1 MNKDELIYFTH
12 TQQFYRFII
21 LKKIDEN
28 KSINIPIELE
38 DNEFLEATSK
48 VHINN
53 LLEEGL
59 IVSQEGSIKLTQ
71 DGLSALNKHY
81 IDYQISLMNL
91 SNNLGEFYSNKI
103 SWLKREI
110 IGSVALYGASDTSK
124 SFFNFIK
131 NAEIK
136 LECVIDDDPE
146 KQNNKYLGLPVV
158 SLNKINEFSVQTIII
173 SSVQFQREIKEKA
186 IKKFDGKY
194 KIINLFN

>member
-103 SWLKREI
+103 NWLKREI

-158 SLNKINEFSVQTIII
+158 SLNQIDEFSVQTIII
-173 SSVQFQREIKEKA
+173 SSVQFQKEIKEKA
-186 IKKFDGKY
+186 IDKFNGKY

>member
-1 MNKDELIYFTH
+1 MNKDDLIYFTH

-28 KSINIPIELE
+28 KFINIPIELE
-38 DNEFLEATSK
+38 DNEFLEAISK

-59 IVSQEGSIKLTQ
+59 IVSEEGLLKLTQ
-71 DGLSALNKHY
+71 DGMSVLNKHY
-81 IDYQISLMNL
+81 IDYQISLINL
-91 SNNLGEFYSNKI
+91 SKNLGEFYSNKI
-103 SWLKREI
+103 NWLKREI

-136 LECVIDDDPE
+136 LECVIDDDPK

-158 SLNKINEFSVQTIII
+158 SLNEIDEFSVQTIII
-173 SSVQFQREIKEKA
+173 SSVQFQKEIKEKA
-186 IKKFDGKY
+186 IDKFDGKY

>member
-103 SWLKREI
+103 NWLKREI

-158 SLNKINEFSVQTIII
+158 SLNQIDEFSVQTIII
-173 SSVQFQREIKEKA
+173 SSVQFQKEIKEKA
-186 IKKFDGKY
+186 IKKFNGKY

>member
-1 MNKDELIYFTH
+1 MNKDKLIYFTH

-103 SWLKREI
+103 NWLKREI

-136 LECVIDDDPE
+136 LKCVIDDDPE

-158 SLNKINEFSVQTIII
+158 SLNQIDEFSVQTIII
-173 SSVQFQREIKEKA
+173 SSVQFQKEIKEKA
-186 IKKFDGKY
+186 INKFDGKY

>member
-103 SWLKREI
+103 NWLKREI

-158 SLNKINEFSVQTIII
+158 SLNQIDEFSVQTIII
-173 SSVQFQREIKEKA
+173 SSVQFQKEIKEKA
-186 IKKFDGKY
+186 INKFDGKY

>member
-38 DNEFLEATSK
+38 DTEFLEATSK

-103 SWLKREI
+103 NWLKREI

-136 LECVIDDDPE
+136 LECVIDDDPK

-158 SLNKINEFSVQTIII
+158 SLNQIDEFSVQTIII
-173 SSVQFQREIKEKA
+173 SSVQFQKEIKEKA
-186 IKKFDGKY
+186 IDKLDGKY

>member
-1 MNKDELIYFTH
+1 
-12 TQQFYRFII
+12 
-21 LKKIDEN
+21 
-28 KSINIPIELE
+28 
-38 DNEFLEATSK
+38 
-48 VHINN
+48 
-53 LLEEGL
+53 
-59 IVSQEGSIKLTQ
+59 
-71 DGLSALNKHY
+71 
-81 IDYQISLMNL
+81 MNL

-103 SWLKREI
+103 NWLKREI

-158 SLNKINEFSVQTIII
+158 SLNQIDEFSVQTIII
-173 SSVQFQREIKEKA
+173 SSVQFQKEIKEKA
-186 IKKFDGKY
+186 IDKFDGKY

>member
-59 IVSQEGSIKLTQ
+59 IVSQKGSIKLTQ

-103 SWLKREI
+103 NWLKREI

-136 LECVIDDDPE
+136 LECVIDDDPK

-158 SLNKINEFSVQTIII
+158 SLNQIDEFSVQTIII
-173 SSVQFQREIKEKA
+173 SSVQFQKEIKEKA
-186 IKKFDGKY
+186 IDKFDGKY

>member
-59 IVSQEGSIKLTQ
+59 IVSQEGSIKLTE

-103 SWLKREI
+103 NWLKREI

-136 LECVIDDDPE
+136 LECVIDDDPK

-158 SLNKINEFSVQTIII
+158 SLNQIDEFSVQTIII
-173 SSVQFQREIKEKA
+173 SSVQFQKEIKEKA
-186 IKKFDGKY
+186 INKFDGKY

>member
-1 MNKDELIYFTH
+1 MNKNELIYFTH

-59 IVSQEGSIKLTQ
+59 IVSQKGSIKLTQ

-103 SWLKREI
+103 NWLKREI

-158 SLNKINEFSVQTIII
+158 SLNQIDEFSVQTIII
-173 SSVQFQREIKEKA
+173 SSVQFQKEIKEKA
-186 IKKFDGKY
+186 IDKFDGKY

>member
-59 IVSQEGSIKLTQ
+59 IVSREGSLKLTQ
-71 DGLSALNKHY
+71 DGICILNKHY
-81 IDYQISLMNL
+81 IDYQISLINL

-103 SWLKREI
+103 NWLKREI

-136 LECVIDDDPE
+136 LECVIDDDPK

-158 SLNKINEFSVQTIII
+158 SLNQIDEFSVQTIII
-173 SSVQFQREIKEKA
+173 SSVQFQKEIKEKA
-186 IKKFDGKY
+186 IDKFDGKY

>member
-59 IVSQEGSIKLTQ
+59 IVSQEGSIKLTE

-103 SWLKREI
+103 NWLKREI

-136 LECVIDDDPE
+136 LECVIDDDPK

-158 SLNKINEFSVQTIII
+158 SLNQIDEFSVQTIII
-173 SSVQFQREIKEKA
+173 SSVQFQKEIKEKA
-186 IKKFDGKY
+186 IDKFDGKY

>member
-59 IVSQEGSIKLTQ
+59 IVSQEGSIKLTH

-103 SWLKREI
+103 NWLKREI

-146 KQNNKYLGLPVV
+146 KQNNEYLGLPVI
-158 SLNKINEFSVQTIII
+158 SLNQIDEFSIQTIII
-173 SSVQFQREIKEKA
+173 SSVQFQKEIKEKA
-186 IKKFDGKY
+186 IDKFDGKY

>member
-59 IVSQEGSIKLTQ
+59 IVSQEGSIKLTK

-103 SWLKREI
+103 NWLKREI

-136 LECVIDDDPE
+136 LECVIDDDPK

-158 SLNKINEFSVQTIII
+158 SLNQIDEFSVQTIII
-173 SSVQFQREIKEKA
+173 SSVQFQKEIKEKA
-186 IKKFDGKY
+186 IDKFDGKY

>member
-59 IVSQEGSIKLTQ
+59 IVSQEGSIKLTK

-103 SWLKREI
+103 NWLKREI

-158 SLNKINEFSVQTIII
+158 SLNQIDEFSVQTIII
-173 SSVQFQREIKEKA
+173 SSVQFQKEIKEKA
-186 IKKFDGKY
+186 INKFDGKY

>member
-103 SWLKREI
+103 NWLKREI

-136 LECVIDDDPE
+136 LECVIDDDPK

-158 SLNKINEFSVQTIII
+158 SLNQIDEFSVQTIII
-173 SSVQFQREIKEKA
+173 SSVQFQKEIKEKA
-186 IKKFDGKY
+186 INKFDGKY